1 MQLLSCP
8 VCAFCIFYEAPEVG
22 LSVRMQNWTDLV
34 LTSCVLLQLF
44 VVKMCFFMTYSLTY
58 FSMLVSSL
66 LAVPVSLLSGLS
78 YGQLMVWG
86 IFAYCLFH
94 TFKKCFERCE
104 EWFDC
109 QGGPPHHHWG
119 LGYERIETFW
129 SSCFLKLFCSLFFLC
144 VWGNQKS
151 HRVGQSHMRVCWI
164 DWLLPFQRSFLQF
177 ALHAPKKRFALPS
190 SPSA

>member
-109 QGGPPHHHWG
+109 QGGPIVWRARSAEG
-119 LGYERIETFW
+119 RA
-129 SSCFLKLFCSLFFLC
+129 
-144 VWGNQKS
+144 WGNETSQSQNGNQSQGAGGRAEKVSDS
-151 HRVGQSHMRVCWI
+151 HVVSGSWENLSEELMASVRG
-164 DWLLPFQRSFLQF
+164 L
-177 ALHAPKKRFALPS
+177 
-190 SPSA
+190 